1 MSISELN
8 TRTNITIPKSL
19 KQEIELLAKR
29 ENRSMNN
36 LIITILKS
44 YVESQKA
51 KFNEININ
59 E

>member
-1 MSISELN
+1 MSISDLN
-8 TRTNITIPKSL
+8 NRTNITIPKSL

-51 KFNEININ
+51 KFNELNNI